1 MLKNTKKKRSGKLHY
16 AWIILLGCCI
26 LQGGTLGAI
35 TNIAGIFYV
44 PVCTELNFAVGEL
57 SLYRTIMGLVSLA
70 TLPAVSKLLNKYDS
84 RIVLSLAAVVF
95 IVPTIAMSRFTSLVQ
110 WYIAGAIQGFSSNF
124 ICIVAGPLILTN
136 WFRKKTGLVIGIS
149 TAAAGLSGATFN
161 YLVSAII
168 ETSGWRMGYL
178 ISGAAALV
186 VVLIASVFIIRFRP
200 EEMGLQPFGEE
211 DAEVK
216 RVSPQQITQ
225 LPEPQR
231 KRRLLMMLTAAVCAG
246 VVGAFSSFFNPFGI
260 SVGLSVSAAAV
271 LASVS
276 MIGNTAGK
284 LILGE
289 MNDRIG
295 TRWSCLAGFTVALV
309 GAVLMITTKAPVLY
323 FSALIFG
330 VSMPVYSTLLPLMTR
345 AALGGSDFSANY
357 AKVTMASS
365 MTASVMLTAHGT
377 LFDLTGSYTCSMIL
391 CALTM
396 ALGSILTLQ
405 LFWKEPSGQI
415 V

>member
-1 MLKNTKKKRSGKLHY
+1 MLKNTKKNYSGKLHY

-44 PVCTELNFAVGEL
+44 PVCTELNFTVGEL
-57 SLYRTIMGLVSLA
+57 SLYRTIMGLVSLV
-70 TLPAVSKLLNKYDS
+70 TLPTASKLLSKYDS

-95 IVPTIAMSRFTSLVQ
+95 IVPTIAMSRFTSLIQ

-124 ICIVAGPLILTN
+124 ISIVAGPLILTN

-178 ISGAAALV
+178 ISGAFALV

-200 EEMGLQPFGEE
+200 EEMGLQPLGEE

-231 KRRLLMMLTAAVCAG
+231 KRRLLMMLAAAVCAG

-289 MNDRIG
+289 INDRIG

-309 GAVLMITTKAPVLY
+309 GAVLMITTKAPALY

-345 AALGGSDFSANY
+345 AALGSSDFSANY

-396 ALGSILTLQ
+396 ALGSILTSQ
-405 LFWKEPSGQI
+405 LFWKEPSMQI
-415 V
+415 G

>member
-1 MLKNTKKKRSGKLHY
+1 
-16 AWIILLGCCI
+16 
-26 LQGGTLGAI
+26 
-35 TNIAGIFYV
+35 
-44 PVCTELNFAVGEL
+44 
-57 SLYRTIMGLVSLA
+57 
-70 TLPAVSKLLNKYDS
+70 
-84 RIVLSLAAVVF
+84 
-95 IVPTIAMSRFTSLVQ
+95 MSRFTSLVQ

-216 RVSPQQITQ
+216 RVSPQQIAQ
-225 LPEPQR
+225 WPEPQR

-309 GAVLMITTKAPVLY
+309 GAAISKCL
-323 FSALIFG
+323 
-330 VSMPVYSTLLPLMTR
+330 
-345 AALGGSDFSANY
+345 
-357 AKVTMASS
+357 
-365 MTASVMLTAHGT
+365 
-377 LFDLTGSYTCSMIL
+377 CS
-391 CALTM
+391 
-396 ALGSILTLQ
+396 
-405 LFWKEPSGQI
+405 K
-415 V
+415 